1 MSPFLCACG
10 FAGKKTIVEVMRHI
24 EAGECP
30 KNPPHD
36 PTRHIAWTQGIGH
49 RKFVKPMTEEK
60 KVELAAR
67 NADPEVKA
75 KRAAERKQRRELRRR
90 MSMPRGGRR

>member
-10 FAGKKTIVEVMRHI
+10 FAGTKSITEVMRHI

-36 PTRHIAWTQGIGH
+36 AARHASWTQGIGH
-49 RKFVKPMTEEK
+49 RNFTVPMTEEK
-60 KVELAAR
+60 KAELAAR

-75 KRAAERKQRRELRRR
+75 KRAAERKLRRELRRR